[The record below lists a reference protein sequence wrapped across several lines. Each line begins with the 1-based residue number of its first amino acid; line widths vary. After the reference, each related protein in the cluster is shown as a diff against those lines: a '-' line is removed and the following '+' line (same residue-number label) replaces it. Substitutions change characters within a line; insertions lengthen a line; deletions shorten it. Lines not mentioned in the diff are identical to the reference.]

1 MNHTRL
7 FSANDIDLQA
17 SPPKSLLIVGPRGA
31 DALAPSAHVRRIAI
45 VPEPADPP
53 LFSIWQR

>member
-1 MNHTRL
+1 L

-31 DALAPSAHVRRIAI
+31 DALAASAHVRRIAI
-45 VPEPADPP
+45 IPEPADPP
-53 LFSIWQR
+53 FFSIWQR